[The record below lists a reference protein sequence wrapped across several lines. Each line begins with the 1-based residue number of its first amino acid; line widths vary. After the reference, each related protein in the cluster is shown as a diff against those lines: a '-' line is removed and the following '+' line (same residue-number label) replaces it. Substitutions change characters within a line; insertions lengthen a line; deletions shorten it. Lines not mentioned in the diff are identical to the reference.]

1 MKPQAISKYIK
12 EATATGSLP
21 LDRLDAILESDTAY
35 ERNVD
40 KMNAACQGFS
50 IDLST
55 IDDHDPSST
64 NSRGSKFVP
73 LYSSGQ
79 NIYFQYVSEIR
90 KKPRM
95 TRFDECL
102 FSKRME
108 FFKRRLEKLF
118 QEMDLP
124 AEEVQFYLQ
133 NTSCIGRADSAHVG
147 PLCEQTGLCPRGK
160 KSLVHS
166 NCQAYNKCRALFVE
180 RNLQLVVNL
189 AQPYRT
195 YGVPIMDLIQEGNA
209 ALIRAVEK
217 FDWRKQVRFQT
228 YAAFWIRQA
237 VERAI
242 SANKGIVRIPNYLQQ
257 KMRRLKREGK
267 IPTDRSLISARDVSE
282 AFEMSNEVAG
292 HLLETE
298 RGHISLDAH
307 PSDDENSSLTDLIA
321 EDEAIPV
328 PEDEIVALKRLLE
341 KALDDLTEQERKII
355 RHRFGLGNAKL
366 KTLDELGEMMNVS
379 RERIR
384 QVQIRALQKLKKPRL
399 LEGLQSFL

>member
-1 MKPQAISKYIK
+1 MNPRTVSKIIK
-12 EATATGSLP
+12 EAKQKGTLSL
-21 LDRLDAILESDTAY
+21 DVLDAILENDATF
-35 ERNVD
+35 ERNLE
-40 KMNAACQGFS
+40 KFNSNGAAFS
-50 IDLST
+50 IDLDFIENRDS
-55 IDDHDPSST
+55 HSAKA
-64 NSRGSKFVP
+64 GGFKYVP

-95 TRFDECL
+95 TRSDECL

-108 FFKRRLEKLF
+108 FFKRRLKKIF
-118 QEMDLP
+118 QESNLP
-124 AEEVQFYLQ
+124 HEEIEYYLQ
-133 NTSCIGRADSAHVG
+133 NTNCIGRADSAHVG
-147 PLCEQTGLCPRGK
+147 PLCEHLGSCPRGK
-160 KSLVHS
+160 KDMVHA
-166 NCQAYNKCRALFVE
+166 NCQGYNKCRAIFVE

-242 SANKGIVRIPNYLQQ
+242 SANKGIVRVPNYLQQ

-307 PSDDENSSLTDLIA
+307 PSDDEHSTLTDLIA
-321 EDEAIPV
+321 EDETVPV
-328 PEDEIVALKRLLE
+328 PEDEIVALKKLLE
-341 KALDDLTEQERKII
+341 KALDDLTEQEQKII
-355 RHRFGLGNAKL
+355 RHRFGLNNAAL

>member
-1 MKPQAISKYIK
+1 MRPQSISKLIK
-12 EATATGSLP
+12 EASAKGHLP
-21 LDRLDAILESDTAY
+21 LERLDAILDNDAAY
-35 ERNVD
+35 ERNVE
-40 KMNAACQGFS
+40 KLNAACHDFS

-55 IDDHDPSST
+55 IDDHDSSP
-64 NSRGSKFVP
+64 NKSRGPRFVP
-73 LYSSGQ
+73 FYSSGQ

-95 TRFDECL
+95 SRSDESL

-108 FFKRRLEKLF
+108 FFKRRLEKIF
-118 QEMDLP
+118 QETDLP
-124 AEEVQFYLQ
+124 AEETRFYLQ

-147 PLCEQTGLCPRGK
+147 PLCEHTGACPRGK
-160 KSLVHS
+160 KDMVHA
-166 NCQAYNKCRALFVE
+166 NCQGYNKCRALFVE

-242 SANKGIVRIPNYLQQ
+242 SANKGIVRVPNYLQQ

-307 PSDDENSSLTDLIA
+307 PSDDEHSTLTDLIA
-321 EDEAIPV
+321 EDEAVPV
-328 PEDEIVALKRLLE
+328 LEDEIVALKKLLAE
-341 KALDDLTEQERKII
+341 ALDDLTEQERIII
-355 RHRFGLGNAKL
+355 RHRFGLNNAAL

>member
-1 MKPQAISKYIK
+1 MRPQAIAKLIK
-12 EATATGSLP
+12 EAAATGSLT
-21 LDRLDAILESDTAY
+21 LDRLDAILEDDAAFD
-35 ERNVD
+35 RNVD
-40 KMNAACQGFS
+40 KLNAACRDFT
-50 IDLST
+50 IDLTT
-55 IDDHDPSST
+55 IEEYD
-64 NSRGSKFVP
+64 RGANKARGPKFVP

-95 TRFDECL
+95 TRADECL

-108 FFKRRLEKLF
+108 FFKRRMEKLF
-118 QEMDLP
+118 QNMDLP
-124 AEEVQFYLQ
+124 AEEAQFYLQ
-133 NTSCIGRADSAHVG
+133 NTSCIGRADSADVG
-147 PLCEQTGLCPRGK
+147 PLCENTGLCARGK
-160 KSLVHS
+160 KGVVHA
-166 NCQAYNKCRALFVE
+166 NCHAYNRCRALFVE

-237 VERAI
+237 VERSI
-242 SANKGIVRIPNYLQQ
+242 SANKGIVRVPNYLQQ

-267 IPTDRSLISARDVSE
+267 LPTDRSLISARDVSE

-321 EDEAIPV
+321 EDETIPIL
-328 PEDEIVALKRLLE
+328 EDEIVALKRLLQE
-341 KALDDLTEQERKII
+341 ALDDLTDQERKII
-355 RHRFGLGNAKL
+355 RHRFGLDNAKL